1 MLQWLENIWNLRNIF
16 DKYLPI
22 VRLLQNRLPEILN
35 ELDQLRMEIQQLK
48 KTSQTAQEC
57 SEVLENKE

>member
-35 ELDQLRMEIQQLK
+35 ELDQLRTEIQQLK

-57 SEVLENKE
+57 PEVLEK